1 MDAPAIFIQWK
12 NGQLPTI
19 AHIQAAMLT
28 GDVRGLELV
37 ATMYLQARRTIKAM
51 QIFSDDK
58 YLQLLL
64 EAVPKTWTPKVV
76 KVLSITLPSK
86 YPQLDLYFESIKQ
99 FGQPNNRQLDNR
111 ESKTSVV
118 EPSTSVVEPSTPRI
132 NPRNSTT
139 SNIIQSVNHVEDVDL
154 IMANRQ
160 KPSVWVLVRMLNA
173 SVPIE
178 WVQQCASKLTIAIRQ
193 EQVEQDAFVLLDDDN
208 TRHVHHIDNSV
219 TSFMRV
225 LHSCMSVDTSPSIIT
240 WQFSQSK
247 QQSKHAIH
255 LQQLAERLKQLC
267 PTKPIE
273 FAIFA
278 CSLGLP
284 TTKLMKTRDCI
295 ERWKHSRFNT
305 LSFDIVIKMLLRPF
319 FLTSSGE
326 NETSVLFIHY
336 LEHIQEFICIED
348 NKVDDVEKF
357 FFQQYYSY
365 PTRDEMKYIWSR
377 IEKNANMY
385 K

>member
-160 KPSVWVLVRMLNA
+160 K
-173 SVPIE
+173 
-178 WVQQCASKLTIAIRQ
+178 TIGVGSRQ
-193 EQVEQDAFVLLDDDN
+193 NV
-208 TRHVHHIDNSV
+208 
-219 TSFMRV
+219 
-225 LHSCMSVDTSPSIIT
+225 
-240 WQFSQSK
+240 
-247 QQSKHAIH
+247 
-255 LQQLAERLKQLC
+255 ERLC
-267 PTKPIE
+267 P
-273 FAIFA
+273 
-278 CSLGLP
+278 
-284 TTKLMKTRDCI
+284 
-295 ERWKHSRFNT
+295 H
-305 LSFDIVIKMLLRPF
+305 
-319 FLTSSGE
+319 
-326 NETSVLFIHY
+326 
-336 LEHIQEFICIED
+336 
-348 NKVDDVEKF
+348 
-357 FFQQYYSY
+357 
-365 PTRDEMKYIWSR
+365 
-377 IEKNANMY
+377 
-385 K
+385 